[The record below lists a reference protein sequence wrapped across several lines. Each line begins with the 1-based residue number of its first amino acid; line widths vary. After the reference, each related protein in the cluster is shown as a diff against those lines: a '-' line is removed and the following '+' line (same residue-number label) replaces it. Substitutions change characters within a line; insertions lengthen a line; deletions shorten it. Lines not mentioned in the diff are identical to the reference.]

1 MEELDLFFGS
11 SRLHPLSLLLEI
23 VHHYWQ
29 LPMNMLSVM
38 WALHLLGIFIGRGV
52 MNNFGIVSWRPLHLW
67 SIFTAPFIHANW
79 WHLIGNSVPLLIFG
93 SVVASQ
99 GNPELSGFLAAYPQ
113 LATFSRFTLV
123 TLASLIASGL
133 GAFILGKPGRVTV
146 GASGVVFGYFGY
158 VVTYA
163 MRVSEPSQMIIAV
176 ILLLGWGISM
186 LKGVLPRLGS
196 RISWQGHLFGML
208 GGILLAWSLTM

>member
-1 MEELDLFFGS
+1 MEAVDLFFGT
-11 SRLHPLSLLLEI
+11 SRLHPFSLLFEI
-23 VHHYWQ
+23 VNHYWQ
-29 LPMNMLSVM
+29 LPITLLSVM
-38 WALHLLGIFIGRGV
+38 WGVHLLGAFVGRGA

-67 SIFTAPFIHANW
+67 SIFTAPFVHASW

-99 GNPELSGFLAAYPQ
+99 GNPQLTGYLASYPL
-113 LATFSRFTLV
+113 LANLSRFALV
-123 TLASLIASGL
+123 TLTAMVTSGL
-133 GAFILGKPGRVTV
+133 GVFVLGKPGQATV

-163 MRVSEPSQMIIAV
+163 FRVSNPAQLVIAI

-186 LKGVLPRLGS
+186 LKGVLPRIGG
-196 RISWQGHLFGML
+196 RISWQGHLFGLL
-208 GGILLAWSLTM
+208 GGILLARLVTS